1 MKKPKT
7 VLYLDDEPIN
17 LHLFEFAFKKEY
29 HIITVESPKEA
40 IKIVEKE
47 KHLSAIISDMKM
59 PEMNGI
65 EFIRI
70 IKKDKPDLP
79 CFILTGYDINK
90 EISDALR
97 EKLIEKYF
105 SKPFNVNM
113 IKKAVNEAF
122 QE

>member
-17 LHLFEFAFKKEY
+17 LHLFEFAFKKEFQV
-29 HIITVESPKEA
+29 ITSESPNDA

-59 PEMNGI
+59 PGMNGI
-65 EFIRI
+65 EFIRV

-90 EISDALR
+90 EISDALQ
-97 EKLIEKYF
+97 EKLILKHF
-105 SKPFNVNM
+105 SKPFNVNQ
-113 IKKAVNEAF
+113 IKKAVNEAI
-122 QE
+122 QD